1 MVLVSG
7 IEGRGLATA
16 EGVVLGTITNVLFH
30 PSEPRAIGFAVRPP
44 NALAVVERPGTYLPL
59 SALTFASDG
68 AHCDLAKLPSGG
80 KAEQALGYDH
90 DVTVIWTGMPVV
102 VPGDRII
109 GTVSDV
115 SFDEVTGAV
124 SRVDVGGGAIA
135 DVAHGR
141 YLVPGETVEGY
152 RDGAIRVTA
161 EIAALEGSGGFAKTA
176 AETAVAAGQVAHAVG
191 EAVVGASGA
200 TGRAIR
206 AVTEAELAQRAA
218 DKAKRTWRDTVDAF
232 RDGMKDDK

>member
-7 IEGRGLATA
+7 MEGRGLTTA
-16 EGVVLGTITNVLFH
+16 DGVVLGTVTNVLFH
-30 PSEPRAIGFAVRPP
+30 PSEPRAIGYAVRPP

-59 SALTFASDG
+59 SALTFKPDG
-68 AHCDLAKLPSGG
+68 AHCDLAKLPTGG
-80 KAEQALGYDH
+80 RAEQALGYDP
-90 DVTVIWTGMPVV
+90 DLTVIWTGMPVV

-124 SRVDVGGGAIA
+124 SRVDVGGGAVA

-141 YLVPGETVEGY
+141 YRVPGEAVEGY
-152 RDGAIRVTA
+152 RDGAVRVSA
-161 EIAALEGSGGFAKTA
+161 DVAALEGSGGLAKTA
-176 AETAVAAGQVAHAVG
+176 AETAVAAGQVAHAVS
-191 EAVVGASGA
+191 EAVVNASGA

-206 AVTEAELAQRAA
+206 AVTEAELAQRAT

-232 RDGMKDDK
+232 RDGMKDDE

>member
-7 IEGRGLATA
+7 IEGRGLTTVD
-16 EGVVLGTITNVLFH
+16 GVALGTVTNVLFH

-59 SALTFASDG
+59 SALTFGPEG
-68 AHCDLAKLPSGG
+68 AHCSLTKLPTGG
-80 KAEQALGYDH
+80 KAEQALGYDP
-90 DVTVIWTGMPVV
+90 DLTVIWTAMPVV
-102 VPGDRII
+102 IPGDGII

-115 SFDEVTGAV
+115 SFDEVTGVV
-124 SRVDVGGGAIA
+124 SRVDVGGGPVA

-141 YLVPGETVEGY
+141 YLVPGDVVEGY
-152 RDGAIRVTA
+152 RDGAVRVTA
-161 EIAALEGSGGFAKTA
+161 DIAALEGSGGLAKTA

-206 AVTEAELAQRAA
+206 AVTDADVAKRTAA
-218 DKAKRTWRDTVDAF
+218 KAKRTWRDTMDAF
-232 RDGMKDDK
+232 REGMKEDK